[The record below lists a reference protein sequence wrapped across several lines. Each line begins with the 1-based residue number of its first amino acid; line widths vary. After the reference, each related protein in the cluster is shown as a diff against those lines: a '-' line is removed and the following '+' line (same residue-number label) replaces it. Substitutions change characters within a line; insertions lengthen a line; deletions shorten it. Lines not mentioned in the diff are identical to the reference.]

1 MIGESTAERIKE
13 SVGCASADSE
23 VKDMEVRGRNLAEG
37 VPNTLNISSSEIY
50 EAISGP
56 LSSILQSI
64 RKALEQSPP
73 ELSSDISERGIVLTG
88 GGALLRDLDKMI
100 SEQTGI
106 PVIVAEEPLT
116 CVARGGGIALD
127 ILDKYDVD
135 LLSTE

>member
-1 MIGESTAERIKE
+1 
-13 SVGCASADSE
+13 
-23 VKDMEVRGRNLAEG
+23 
-37 VPNTLNISSSEIY
+37 
-50 EAISGP
+50 
-56 LSSILQSI
+56 
-64 RKALEQSPP
+64 LEQSPP